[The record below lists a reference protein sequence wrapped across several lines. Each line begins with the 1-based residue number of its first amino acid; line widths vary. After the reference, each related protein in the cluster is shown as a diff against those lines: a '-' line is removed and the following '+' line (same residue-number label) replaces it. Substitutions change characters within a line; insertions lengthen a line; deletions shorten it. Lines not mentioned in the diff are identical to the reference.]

1 MVPLQQAIQTLQHIK
16 LGQDVSET
24 DRSMATA
31 LEALLWSM
39 LEQKKK
45 LEEVEA
51 VLLGVHRI
59 TDRLKHELIAEH
71 NADIDAVS
79 ADLRS
84 VLQTIQSIKRVS

>member
-16 LGQDVSET
+16 LGQGVSET

-39 LEQKKK
+39 LDQKNK
-45 LEEVEA
+45 LEEIET

-59 TDRLKHELIAEH
+59 MDRLKHELLSLIH
-71 NADIDAVS
+71 I
-79 ADLRS
+79 
-84 VLQTIQSIKRVS
+84 